1 MDNMIMKEI
10 KTIMKLEAI
19 LDCLCKM
26 TGRDIT
32 IFYPTKQ
39 SEIVPYIKNEIQK
52 TLGLVK

>member
-1 MDNMIMKEI
+1 MD

-19 LDCLCKM
+19 LDYLCKM

-39 SEIVPYIKNEIQK
+39 FEIIPYLKKEINK
-52 TLGLVK
+52 TLELIK

>member
-1 MDNMIMKEI
+1 MY
-10 KTIMKLEAI
+10 KTIHKLESI
-19 LDCLCKM
+19 LDALCKM

-39 SEIVPYIKNEIQK
+39 SEIVPYLKNEIQK